1 MTMRDG
7 ILVVDD
13 DKQVRGYLSTML
25 SEVGSFSVE
34 VAETAEE
41 ALQKIQSVRFDL
53 VLVDLKLPDMDGP
66 QLITEIVN
74 FKLYDYPGR

>member
-1 MTMRDG
+1 MRDR

-13 DKQVRGYLSTML
+13 DKQVRGYLSIML

-41 ALQKIQSVRFDL
+41 ALQNLQSVMFDL
-53 VLVDLKLPDMDGP
+53 VLVDLKLPDMGG
-66 QLITEIVN
+66 L
-74 FKLYDYPGR
+74 

>member
-1 MTMRDG
+1 MRDR

-13 DKQVRGYLSTML
+13 DKQVRGYLSIML

-41 ALQKIQSVRFDL
+41 ALQKIQSVMFDL
-53 VLVDLKLPDMDGP
+53 VLVDLKLPDMDG
-66 QLITEIVN
+66 
-74 FKLYDYPGR
+74 F

>member
-1 MTMRDG
+1 MRDR

-13 DKQVRGYLSTML
+13 DKQVRGYLSIML

-41 ALQKIQSVRFDL
+41 ALQKIQSVMFDL
-53 VLVDLKLPDMDGP
+53 VLVDLKLPDMGG
-66 QLITEIVN
+66 L
-74 FKLYDYPGR
+74 